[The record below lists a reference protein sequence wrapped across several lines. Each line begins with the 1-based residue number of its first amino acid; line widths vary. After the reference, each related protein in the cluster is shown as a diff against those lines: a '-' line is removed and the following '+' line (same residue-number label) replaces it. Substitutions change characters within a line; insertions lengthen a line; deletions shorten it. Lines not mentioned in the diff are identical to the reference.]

1 MSGKQLNKG
10 RSMKTYNNKINKL
23 RSYYR
28 KLFKNSQANEE
39 LDIKK
44 GYTLKK
50 KYFCNIY
57 ITEKDF
63 LAKFKIKPANS
74 VKGI

>member
-1 MSGKQLNKG
+1 MSRKGQGKG
-10 RSMKTYNNKINKL
+10 RSIKTYSNKINKL
-23 RSYYR
+23 RSYYQ

-39 LDIKK
+39 RDIKK

-50 KYFCNIY
+50 KYFCNTY